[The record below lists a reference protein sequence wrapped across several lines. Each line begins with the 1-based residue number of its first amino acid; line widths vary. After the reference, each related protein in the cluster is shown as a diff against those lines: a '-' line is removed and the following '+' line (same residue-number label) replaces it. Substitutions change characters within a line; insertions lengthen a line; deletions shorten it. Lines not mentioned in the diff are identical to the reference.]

1 MRSLGRLVQVQGDF
15 EASVKDMLEGLGGL
29 WAQLEE
35 LHTRVTLTKEGSRGL
50 RDLASAQADAEVSR
64 CGGSVCSAG
73 FIESELVWSTATTDV
88 FFVLCFSENLGDDIN
103 T

>member
-15 EASVKDMLEGLGGL
+15 EASVKDMLEGLDGL

-64 CGGSVCSAG
+64 RRVSVCSAVG
-73 FIESELVWSTATTDV
+73 R
-88 FFVLCFSENLGDDIN
+88 VLSSQSLFGLQQQQMSSSFKFL
-103 T
+103 